1 MAGKI
6 CSLESFGG
14 DRVQGPIINRV
25 WVFAPKERDVFMR
38 TLFVVLLLISS
49 TAFAQSKVAV
59 VKMLRGEA
67 TMNEGGKDVKLALEQ
82 WIPSGVIVKTSEKSF
97 VRLVFIDKSLMNI
110 GPNSEMKIEQFG
122 GGDAG
127 VIDLVKG
134 QIRSQVSKDYLQQ
147 KDKDKSKMFIKTPNA
162 VMGIRG
168 TDFLISTNGVNSSAV
183 LFEGEVV
190 FNKISESAARNM
202 NTNALEAAVDRG
214 VRIFPGEFSVV
225 EANRPNPT
233 VPSILNVQQIEKLES
248 NKDFSQSG
256 ATDSSAQIGKSVVPN
271 GLTGAVVSNEST
283 VLNKELEQTG
293 VVGNVDGAKPVNAE
307 FAKGFVSE
315 SEVKPTNGSI
325 LHVETGVVIAP
336 PKDAVFDANSN
347 TFIPPT
353 GSGTITA
360 DGSFAP
366 PPGMDITP
374 TGEVLVKVDN
384 QVVKLD
390 KISPVTG
397 QGATFGDV
405 AKVADKTTAGVAPA
419 SSNTIVPRSPVAGDK
434 TAKLVVLSAAGAN
447 ITTPISTG
455 GVTTTPVPIVDSTFR
470 EAPTLCSTCGGAIPG
485 MAAGSANTPVTVNP
499 TIGDP

>member
-1 MAGKI
+1 
-6 CSLESFGG
+6 
-14 DRVQGPIINRV
+14 
-25 WVFAPKERDVFMR
+25 MR

-59 VKMLRGEA
+59 VKMLRGQA
-67 TMNEGGKDVKLALEQ
+67 TMSEGGKDVKLALEQ

-190 FNKISESAARNM
+190 FNKFANADSRNM

-233 VPSILNVQQIEKLES
+233 VPSVLNVQQIEKLES
-248 NKDFSQSG
+248 NKDFTQS
-256 ATDSSAQIGKSVVPN
+256 APSDISAQSGKSVVPN
-271 GLTGAVVSNEST
+271 GLTGAAVSNEST

-293 VVGNVDGAKPVNAE
+293 LSSNIENGAKPANSEV
-307 FAKGFVSE
+307 AKGFVTDT
-315 SEVKPTNGSI
+315 EVKPTNGSI

-347 TFIPPT
+347 TFIPT
-353 GSGTITA
+353 SASGTVSS

-374 TGEVLVKVDN
+374 SGEVLVKVDN

-405 AKVADKTTAGVAPA
+405 AKVADKTTSTGVAPA
-419 SSNTIVPRSPVAGDK
+419 SGSNSRVATGTSVDK
-434 TAKLVVLSAAGAN
+434 IAKLAVLASAGAAVNIPSATGVTAAGPLLN
-447 ITTPISTG
+447 TNT
-455 GVTTTPVPIVDSTFR
+455 TFR